1 MSDEKEFILGTVKWF
16 NSSKGF
22 GFIQP
27 EAHPEVKDDVFVHFA
42 AIESDGYRSLNE
54 GDRVKFTVVKSPKGL
69 QAERVTRLETAGFVG
84 G

>member
-1 MSDEKEFILGTVKWF
+1 MSDETQYILGTVKWF

-27 EAHPEVKDDVFVHFA
+27 EAHPDIKDDVFVHFA
-42 AIESDGYRSLNE
+42 AIESEGYRSLNE
-54 GDRVKFTVVKSPKGL
+54 GDRVRFSVTKTDKGL
-69 QAERVTRLETAGFVG
+69 QADRVTRLEASSIG